1 MKTVVVTGGAGF
13 IGSHLVNRLVRQNM
27 QVHVIDNLSTGCL
40 ENVPSQATLHV
51 EDIRSE
57 QARDIIMD
65 AKPDT
70 LIHLAA
76 QADVQQSVADPFF
89 DMQVN
94 VGGTLNMLEA
104 CRTAKVRK
112 FIFASTS
119 GVYGD
124 LQKEVLTELDPVKPI
139 SFYALSK
146 MTAEHYIRM
155 YDKFY
160 DIPYTILRFANVY
173 GPGQTVKGEGG
184 VISIFMDKVSK
195 NLSLPVNGDGEQ
207 TRDFVYVKDVVE
219 AIAAAGDH
227 GIRDTIHV
235 STGIK
240 TSLNQLIE
248 LLGSLHPKQIDVL
261 YQPPKP
267 GDIMH
272 SCLSNL
278 KARNHLHWKPAYS
291 IQQGLAETYRLGQS
305 APPFTP

>member
-27 QVHVIDNLSTGCL
+27 QVHVIDNLSTGRM
-40 ENVPSQATLHV
+40 ENVPLQATLHI
-51 EDIRSE
+51 EDVRSE
-57 QARDIIMD
+57 HARNIIMD

-94 VGGTLNMLEA
+94 VSGTLNMLEA
-104 CRTAKVRK
+104 CRMSNVRK

-160 DIPYTILRFANVY
+160 NIPYTILRFANVY

-184 VISIFMDKVSK
+184 VISIFMDKVSN

-207 TRDFVYVKDVVE
+207 TRDFVYVKDVGE
-219 AIAAAGDH
+219 AIVAAVDH
-227 GIRDTIHV
+227 GNRDTIHV

-240 TSLNQLIE
+240 TSLNQLIG
-248 LLGSLHPKQIDVL
+248 LLASLHPKQVDVV
-261 YQPPKP
+261 YQPPRP

-278 KARNHLHWKPAYS
+278 KARNHLHWKPVYS
-291 IQQGLAETYRLGQS
+291 IQQGLAETYRYGQ
-305 APPFTP
+305 AN